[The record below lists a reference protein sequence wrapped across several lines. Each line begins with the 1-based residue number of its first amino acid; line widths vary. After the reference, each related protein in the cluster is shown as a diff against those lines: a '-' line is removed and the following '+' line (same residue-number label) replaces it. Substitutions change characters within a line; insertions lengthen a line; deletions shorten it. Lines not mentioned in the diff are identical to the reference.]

1 MADAFQFAAHYAVCP
16 TSGPTYM
23 SVIPLITGSATVHSG
38 IKGMYVGPLVWQTA
52 ECAANGNAS
61 ATF

>member
-1 MADAFQFAAHYAVCP
+1 MALDIQSVHMASDYWTTVCVCVRA
-16 TSGPTYM
+16 GP
-23 SVIPLITGSATVHSG
+23 ATVHSG
-38 IKGMYVGPLVWQTA
+38 IMDMYVGPLVRLTA